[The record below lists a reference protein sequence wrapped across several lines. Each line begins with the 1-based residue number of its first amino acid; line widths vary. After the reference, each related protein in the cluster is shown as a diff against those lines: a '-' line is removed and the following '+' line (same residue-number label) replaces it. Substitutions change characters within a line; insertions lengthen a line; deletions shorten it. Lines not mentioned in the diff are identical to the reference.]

1 MKMAAN
7 EWTSLR
13 QIKDSAYNGEYHLFD
28 GERIRPGWVGTQW
41 TGRTLESIRKIP
53 KPELGG
59 SDSDWTLMSSSM
71 NTLQIVFP
79 KTKSH
84 SVDDYRLL
92 MSFMKNGPD
101 DVIIIKA
108 AIQHKL
114 TDDVVLLTAYNKN
127 PPTAAKDS
135 ITDGWYVLTSDMIAP
150 AIFWDTLDR
159 V

>member
-1 MKMAAN
+1 
-7 EWTSLR
+7 
-13 QIKDSAYNGEYHLFD
+13 
-28 GERIRPGWVGTQW
+28 
-41 TGRTLESIRKIP
+41 
-53 KPELGG
+53 
-59 SDSDWTLMSSSM
+59 
-71 NTLQIVFP
+71 
-79 KTKSH
+79 
-84 SVDDYRLL
+84 

-108 AIQHKL
+108 AIQHKE
-114 TDDVVLLTAYNKN
+114 TDDIVLLTAYNKN